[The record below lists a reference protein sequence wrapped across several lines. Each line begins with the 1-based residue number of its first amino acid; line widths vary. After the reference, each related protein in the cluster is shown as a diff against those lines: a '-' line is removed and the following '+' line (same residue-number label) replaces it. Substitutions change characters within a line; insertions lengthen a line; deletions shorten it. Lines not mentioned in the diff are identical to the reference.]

1 MDNSIASRLRRKKR
15 LGDLLLGAG
24 VITQEQ
30 LEEALKKQKE
40 AGNGQKLGMTLVDM
54 RYTFIYNN
62 VVENNIYFTEFAR
75 SFWLASGSWCVC
87 TYSYTGDY
95 KHSSCNQCI
104 S

>member
-54 RYTFIYNN
+54 GIMND
-62 VVENNIYFTEFAR
+62 R
-75 SFWLASGSWCVC
+75 SLRR
-87 TYSYTGDY
+87 
-95 KHSSCNQCI
+95 HSATRWD
-104 S
+104 